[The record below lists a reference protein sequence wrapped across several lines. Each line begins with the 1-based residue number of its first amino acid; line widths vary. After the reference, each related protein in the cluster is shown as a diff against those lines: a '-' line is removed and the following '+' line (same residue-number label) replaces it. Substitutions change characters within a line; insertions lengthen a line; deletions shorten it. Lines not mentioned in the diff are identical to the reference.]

1 MPIPTVVT
9 FSYTGVVQPYV
20 IPAGVTLISVIVD
33 GAGGGGNTAGAY
45 STPGSGCRV
54 TGDIDVTPGETLTFG
69 VGQGGGVTPQAIALH
84 GGGGAGLVGGLAGG
98 TNGGGRSWIVRGTVQ
113 GEQYELV
120 TAGGGGG
127 AAAANFNTPANNGGS
142 GQFNSPNG
150 VSGNGVGFDSAN
162 PSVLTGGQGGDLTT
176 NGAPFP
182 PSSSPAPSNPGQ
194 SGGPSGIKQIG
205 GSPYVLSATQGAGAG
220 GGGWR
225 GGGGGSYNGSLD
237 SFGGGGAGSS
247 QGQGI
252 TNNLTFIN
260 GGGAGP
266 TRNGAIT
273 ISYILPP
280 PPPITFNGSMDISG
294 GEFSSAGNQ
303 ITTFIQVQGGST
315 QSGSFNIES
324 SQQNVSLNGQTFATK
339 DWSCTASVSAFSIPP
354 PYAVNQAAVSLS
366 QLNGLWAI
374 QSLMS
379 LATLPVSGVSVVWN
393 IALVLVPKGLAGGS
407 QIGATPPPFVSSSG
421 FALNIPFTFMS
432 SINCSTMT
440 VQADEN
446 IALLAN
452 YGPPPFVSTGNIT
465 IAGTNVVG
473 VIGDTVVI
481 GGGTQTVIDS
491 LTGDVNIQAAST
503 ITHYA
508 GELVNVMDMT
518 FTTNNPYNWSGGTVH
533 TLYGDVINGDK
544 YLQWSYNNN
553 PGTLL
558 TDNNSIN
565 ITAPSINLT
574 GNTGVVG
581 TLYMNQNNIEDV
593 KDIYLKRNLIFQS
606 TSTYIAD
613 LGHIY
618 GNTASP
624 GGGLAI
630 DYMYGLFFNSAGN
643 DANIF
648 ASGGYFNL
656 RNNARGIEVAGYNP
670 AGTGDSAFYVA
681 NNELYLAT
689 GAGHDVITNSGRNI
703 SMNAAFPG
711 GFISQYTSTIYM
723 TSLADTY
730 ITADGNTTL
739 RADRPGKSITSI
751 ASTITLQAATTINL
765 NGITTMNDN
774 PIRLRNDA
782 NHALAFGNTGTYNVG
797 VDGPFLV
804 GYRGGA
810 LGSSDPTFNDKSFAW
825 SYSNLVAYKPLNMN
839 SNSIN
844 NVSTFSRV
852 LSGTA
857 VNQPIIQYGTDGVS
871 GGSGSVNITL
881 DVPYSSSNS
890 YVAFAC
896 MMDTNPAQMAVARVD
911 SNIISISW
919 ANGGGGSH
927 TLSWQTMGT

>member
-1 MPIPTVVT
+1 MDAGNLSLNNNSIVNV
-9 FSYTGVVQPYV
+9 SYIGSSGNMN
-20 IPAGVTLISVIVD
+20 INTLSTNQLTI
-33 GAGGGGNTAGAY
+33 NQTAGSDFVLFNNGDTRMNAKKDAY
-45 STPGSGCRV
+45 V
-54 TGDIDVTPGETLTFG
+54 QGDRNVI
-69 VGQGGGVTPQAIALH
+69 I
-84 GGGGAGLVGGLAGG
+84 AGLQDA
-98 TNGGGRSWIVRGTVQ
+98 IVRGQNQVVVESP
-113 GEQYELV
+113 GGYINLV
-120 TAGGGGG
+120 A
-127 AAAANFNTPANNGGS
+127 
-142 GQFNSPNG
+142 
-150 VSGNGVGFDSAN
+150 
-162 PSVLTGGQGGDLTT
+162 
-176 NGAPFP
+176 
-182 PSSSPAPSNPGQ
+182 
-194 SGGPSGIKQIG
+194 
-205 GSPYVLSATQGAGAG
+205 
-220 GGGWR
+220 
-225 GGGGGSYNGSLD
+225 
-237 SFGGGGAGSS
+237 
-247 QGQGI
+247 
-252 TNNLTFIN
+252 
-260 GGGAGP
+260 
-266 TRNGAIT
+266 
-273 ISYILPP
+273 
-280 PPPITFNGSMDISG
+280 
-294 GEFSSAGNQ
+294 
-303 ITTFIQVQGGST
+303 QGGSNT
-315 QSGSFNIES
+315 VYLTAAATEVRGNMSF
-324 SQQNVSLNGQTFATK
+324 
-339 DWSCTASVSAFSIPP
+339 
-354 PYAVNQAAVSLS
+354 
-366 QLNGLWAI
+366 
-374 QSLMS
+374 
-379 LATLPVSGVSVVWN
+379 
-393 IALVLVPKGLAGGS
+393 
-407 QIGATPPPFVSSSG
+407 TPSN
-421 FALNIPFTFMS
+421 AY
-432 SINCSTMT
+432 IN
-440 VQADEN
+440 N
-446 IALLAN
+446 
-452 YGPPPFVSTGNIT
+452 
-465 IAGTNVVG
+465 
-473 VIGDTVVI
+473 
-481 GGGTQTVIDS
+481 
-491 LTGDVNIQAAST
+491 
-503 ITHYA
+503 
-508 GELVNVMDMT
+508 
-518 FTTNNPYNWSGGTVH
+518 
-533 TLYGDVINGDK
+533 
-544 YLQWSYNNN
+544 
-553 PGTLL
+553 
-558 TDNNSIN
+558 
-565 ITAPSINLT
+565 
-574 GNTGVVG
+574 
-581 TLYMNQNNIEDV
+581 
-593 KDIYLKRNLIFQS
+593 
-606 TSTYIAD
+606 

-618 GNTASP
+618 GNTAAP

-630 DYMYGLFFNSAGN
+630 DYMYGMFFNSAGN